1 MVPRWR
7 AEISRALRNTG
18 IVLVLGVL
26 GLGAYLLLRAQGRQ
40 AQTTAAGLSL
50 PAQITPFS
58 VVAFLRRLQHEA
70 GAKLDETAR
79 QSLSQ
84 QIEEIEATFFR
95 GKPVPASAPDLDAV
109 ARKWLQT
116 VS

>member
-1 MVPRWR
+1 M
-7 AEISRALRNTG
+7 G
-18 IVLVLGVL
+18 IE
-26 GLGAYLLLRAQGRQ
+26 AYIQPLHG
-40 AQTTAAGLSL
+40 GDG
-50 PAQITPFS
+50 I
-58 VVAFLRRLQHEA
+58 QHEA